1 MQIRDGSVL
10 PYCAVRYALGRHST
24 IVSSLIY
31 ELTPM
36 LTKLPDNDLETISKD
51 IEEHLDK
58 CKKNGAWS
66 IDDTDW
72 KRFREAVERERKRR
86 DLHRN

>member
-1 MQIRDGSVL
+1 MQIRNGSVL
-10 PYCAVRYALGRHST
+10 PYCAVRYALGTHSGIAC
-24 IVSSLIY
+24 IVIR
-31 ELTPM
+31 EVTPM

-51 IEEHLDK
+51 IEKHLGK
-58 CKKNGAWS
+58 CRENGAWS

-86 DLHRN
+86 GIHRD